1 MEDSALNEL
10 ATELEEMKQRAQI
23 NREKYII
30 ATAHIENGKGREKR
44 YREKIRKLKAEI
56 KRLKKI

>member
-1 MEDSALNEL
+1 MEDRTLIIL

-23 NREKYII
+23 NWEKYII
-30 ATAHIENGKGREKR
+30 ATAHIENGKHREKR
-44 YREKIRKLKAEI
+44 YQEEIRKLKAEI